1 MQQSLENV
9 ISKLQKIYQLK
20 AIELERINEELELRK
35 IATALVNF
43 KDIADISKYDNE
55 KIKLFLNSIEH
66 TLDVGSVVLAC
77 SVVSLA
83 NPAVKNG
90 KRYIEALQVLERLKI
105 IATKFLSD
113 KGDLFLKQT
122 QCEKTLETMEALF
135 YVLTNKVV
143 VEETKL
149 VTFINLLETELF
161 SDDKYAVLVV
171 VAALVIRNA
180 NLLAKPEKLI
190 IPHVEEVKIEDT
202 VLTSEQEERKH
213 DLFSYVKSKEPIYT
227 SKTRGVVTNT
237 YLRNIELLIEKKKIT
252 FDEARNM
259 LSSSSN
265 LYEYFLWSWM
275 NRLVNKLNNNS
286 DEKDFD
292 NLLDKVEE
300 LKLKLE
306 DVLERKKISEV
317 VKADIKN
324 NRTIIYNLNNGLAT
338 SFNPKTIT
346 QETVKL
352 INQLK
357 LGKDT
362 KTVTNVTN
370 LDNGLLLLT
379 GDSEFI
385 LFKKLISNHTLL
397 LLNGKIEEMD
407 RKLESKL
414 LSKLASSEF
423 YSEKNKII
431 MEHGFEYRKL
441 INDSKVFE
449 ENFLQLKED
458 DDKE

>member
-9 ISKLQKIYQLK
+9 ISKLQKMYQLK

-55 KIKLFLNSIEH
+55 KIKLFLNSIEN

-77 SVVSLA
+77 SVVSFA
-83 NPAVKNG
+83 TPAVKNG
-90 KRYIEALQVLERLKI
+90 KRYVDALKVLERLKI
-105 IATKFLSD
+105 IASRFLSD

-143 VEETKL
+143 VEDEKL
-149 VTFINLLETELF
+149 ATFINLLETELF
-161 SDDKYAVLVV
+161 NDDKYAVLVV

-180 NLLAKPEKLI
+180 NLLANPSKMTKP
-190 IPHVEEVKIEDT
+190 HIEDIKIAD
-202 VLTSEQEERKH
+202 VILTGKQEERKH
-213 DLFSYVKSKEPIYT
+213 ELFSYVKSKEPLYA
-227 SKTRGVVTNT
+227 SKSRGVVTNT
-237 YLRNIELLIEKKKIT
+237 YLRNLELLIEKRKAT
-252 FDEARNM
+252 LDEIRNM
-259 LSSSSN
+259 LNTNSN

-275 NRLVNKLNNNS
+275 NRLVNKLNGT
-286 DEKDFD
+286 DEKDID
-292 NLLDKVEE
+292 KILDKLDE
-300 LKLKLE
+300 LKGKLE

-324 NRTIIYNLNNGLAT
+324 NRTIVYNLNNGIAT
-338 SFNPKTIT
+338 SFNPKVVTK
-346 QETVKL
+346 ETVVL
-352 INQLK
+352 IEQLK

-362 KTVTNVTN
+362 KSVSNVTT
-370 LDNGLLLLT
+370 LENGLLLIT

-385 LFKKLISNHTLL
+385 LFKKLVNNHTLL
-397 LLNGKIEEMD
+397 LLNGKIVEMD

-414 LSKLASSEF
+414 LSRLASSEF

-441 INDSKVFE
+441 VNESKLLE
-449 ENFLQLKED
+449 EKFPRVKKV
-458 DDKE
+458 DDK

>member
-55 KIKLFLNSIEH
+55 KIKLFLNSIENA
-66 TLDVGSVVLAC
+66 LDVDSVILAC

-83 NPAVKNG
+83 SPAVKNG
-90 KRYIEALQVLERLKI
+90 KRYVEALQLLEHLKI

-143 VEETKL
+143 VDEAKL
-149 VTFINLLETELF
+149 MKFINLLETELF
-161 SDDKYAVLVV
+161 GDDKYAVLVV

-180 NLLAKPEKLI
+180 NLLSKTEKLI
-190 IPHVEEVKIEDT
+190 KPHVENIKINDT
-202 VLTSEQEERKH
+202 VLTSEQEEKKH
-213 DLFSYVKSKEPIYT
+213 DLFSYVKSKEPIYN

-237 YLRNIELLIEKKKIT
+237 YLRNIESLIEKNKIT
-252 FDEARNM
+252 FEEARNM
-259 LSSSSN
+259 LNSRSN

-286 DEKDFD
+286 DDKDID
-292 NLLDKVEE
+292 KLLNKVEE

-306 DVLERKKISEV
+306 DVLERKKISEI

-324 NRTIIYNLNNGLAT
+324 NRTVIYNLNNGLAT
-338 SFNPKTIT
+338 SFNLNTLT
-346 QETVKL
+346 HETVKL

-362 KTVTNVTN
+362 KTVTNVTT

-414 LSKLASSEF
+414 LSKLSSSEF

-431 MEHGFEYRKL
+431 MEQGLEYRKM
-441 INDSKVFE
+441 IDESRKVE
-449 ENFLQLKED
+449 EKFPMIKED
-458 DDKE
+458 DDIE